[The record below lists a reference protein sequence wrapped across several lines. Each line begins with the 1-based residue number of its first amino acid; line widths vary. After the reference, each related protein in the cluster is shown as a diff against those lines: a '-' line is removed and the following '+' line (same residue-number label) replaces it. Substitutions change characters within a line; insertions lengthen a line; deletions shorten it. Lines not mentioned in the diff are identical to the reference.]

1 MDHAQVRELLE
12 LAAVEPDGLD
22 RLAAGD
28 TVESAAAAGHL
39 AGCPTCAEEA
49 RRLAAIGPV
58 LRDAVA
64 SVPPD
69 DLRVRTLA
77 LVRAVGRERGV
88 TADAT
93 GAATGVAAAATEVPI
108 ANPAPEEAPAG
119 DDVAEPP
126 RPMTL
131 AKPSRPRRTIWASL
145 AAAAVIVVLTAG
157 GVVAVR
163 SAADA
168 RTQADNLADLNQATL
183 DLTAEPDSLRVS
195 LVAVGDPTAT
205 PGTLL
210 FSSTSKE
217 MAVSAP
223 SLSDPGRGN
232 AFACWMTRPD
242 GSRVRLGWMEF
253 GGGLAYWSGW
263 SEELAQAGPGTTFGV
278 TLVDSDGKP
287 VAPGDVLTGTVEHS

>member
-28 TVESAAAAGHL
+28 TAEAAAAAGHL

-64 SVPPD
+64 AVPPD
-69 DLRVRTLA
+69 ELRASTLA

-88 TADAT
+88 
-93 GAATGVAAAATEVPI
+93 AAGTTHPVPPSSAARIAAVPVGSAI
-108 ANPAPEEAPAG
+108 
-119 DDVAEPP
+119 DQDAEPP
-126 RPMTL
+126 GPIAL
-131 AKPSRPRRTIWASL
+131 AGRSRPRRTLWASL
-145 AAAAVIVVLTAG
+145 AAAAVIVVLAAG
-157 GVVAVR
+157 GLVAVR
-163 SAADA
+163 SAADSKA
-168 RTQADNLADLNQATL
+168 QADNLADLNQATL
-183 DLTAEPDSLRVS
+183 DLTAQPDSVRVS
-195 LVAVGDPTAT
+195 LVGVTDPSAEA
-205 PGTLL
+205 GTLL
-210 FSSTSKE
+210 FSATSE
-217 MAVSAP
+217 ELVVSAP
-223 SLSDPGRGN
+223 SLSEPARGQ

-263 SEELAQAGPGTTFGV
+263 SNELAAAGPGTTFGV
-278 TLVDSDGKP
+278 TLVDADGKP
-287 VAPGDVLTGTVEHS
+287 VAPGDVLTGTVERG